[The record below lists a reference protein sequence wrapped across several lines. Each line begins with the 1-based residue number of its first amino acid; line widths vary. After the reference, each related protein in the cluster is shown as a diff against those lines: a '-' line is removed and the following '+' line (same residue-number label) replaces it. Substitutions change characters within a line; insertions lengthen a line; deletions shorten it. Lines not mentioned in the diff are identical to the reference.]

1 MEEQAPKYAGEQ
13 VKLAGQDYI
22 VPSLSVKQARNLW
35 PKIREL
41 NKGITMDNIP
51 DKMSI
56 ATEIIHAALSRNY
69 PNLKLEE
76 VEDMIDMSNFRRVV
90 GLVTA
95 STGLKGDP
103 GDQPAA
109 ATAAAA

>member
-1 MEEQAPKYAGEQ
+1 MEEQTPKYAGEQ
-13 VKLAGQDYI
+13 VKLAGREYI
-22 VPSLSVKQARNLW
+22 IPSLSVKQARILW

-41 NKGITMDNIP
+41 NKGITMDSIP
-51 DKMSI
+51 DKMAI

-69 PNLKLEE
+69 PEITLDE

-90 GLVTA
+90 GVVTA

-103 GDQPAA
+103 GEQPAA
-109 ATAAAA
+109 ATAA